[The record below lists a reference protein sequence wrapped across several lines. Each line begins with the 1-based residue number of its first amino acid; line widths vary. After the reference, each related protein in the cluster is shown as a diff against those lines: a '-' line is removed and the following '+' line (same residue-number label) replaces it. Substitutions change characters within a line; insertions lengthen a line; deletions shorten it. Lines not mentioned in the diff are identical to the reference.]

1 MAESVWPGQGLLE
14 YALIILLVGL
24 AVILMLTLFG
34 SGVGNMYSGIIAGI

>member
-1 MAESVWPGQGLLE
+1 MVECPWTGQGLLE

-34 SGVGNMYSGIIAGI
+34 SGVGNMYSAIIVGI